1 MKNFAIA
8 GVAGYVAPKHLRA
21 IRETGNTLVAAFDPR
36 DAVGMIDQFSYDVSF
51 FTEFERFDRHL
62 EKLKRGPEE
71 NRVDYL
77 SVCSPNFLHD
87 AHCRLAMR
95 VGADAICEKPMVVSP
110 WNLDHLQEMEQE
122 TGRRV
127 YNILQLRLHP
137 KLLELRRSLL
147 ESPSSRQ
154 ANVTL
159 TYVTARGKW
168 YDVSWKGDQ
177 SKSGGVAMN
186 IGIHF
191 FDMLQWLFGE
201 VEECRVYCSEA
212 RRMGGFL
219 NMQRAKVKWF
229 LSVNANDLPFQVQ
242 PGVRSTYRSI
252 TIDGEEV
259 EFTQGFTDLHTKSY
273 EEILAGRG
281 FGVNEAK
288 DAVNLAYRIRTSLVA
303 SPDDMTHPFIT
314 KD

>member
-1 MKNFAIA
+1 MKNFAIT

-201 VEECRVYCSEA
+201 VEDCRVYCSEA

-242 PGVRSTYRSI
+242 PGLRSTYRSI

-273 EEILAGRG
+273 EEILEGRG

-288 DAVNLAYRIRTSLVA
+288 NAVNLAYRIRTSLVV